1 MRALGEATE
10 YSPIATYVSG
20 DAGGNVS
27 ISTNCENP
35 EAVLHALDYLFTDE
49 GAVFSSYGIEGLSY
63 ELNSEGKPEFTDI
76 VSANPDG
83 YPCPRGHGLLLQP
96 RSARLY

>member
-1 MRALGEATE
+1 M
-10 YSPIATYVSG
+10 
-20 DAGGNVS
+20 
-27 ISTNCENP
+27 
-35 EAVLHALDYLFTDE
+35 LHALDYLFTDE

-83 YPCPRGHGLLLQP
+83 IPVRAAMGYFCNPGLP
-96 RSARLY
+96 GYID